1 MAVDSTSDNRGL
13 DWDRLGKRAAWAG
26 RGRFVPKI
34 DAESHAIGVTGNY
47 YH

>member
-1 MAVDSTSDNRGL
+1 MAVDVAEITAGRIGIGWAS
-13 DWDRLGKRAAWAG
+13 RAAWAA